1 VNYQERSRQIIAEM
15 RDLSTKN
22 AAEIRDAV
30 ETGKQRLAQL
40 VASGQAMDLVAP
52 RTVPLMERSPRR

>member
-1 VNYQERSRQIIAEM
+1 M
-15 RDLSTKN
+15 RKLSTQN
-22 AAEIRDAV
+22 AVEIRDAV

-52 RTVPLMERSPRR
+52 RPVPLMDRK

>member
-1 VNYQERSRQIIAEM
+1 M

-30 ETGKQRLAQL
+30 EDGKQRLAKL
-40 VASGQAMDLVAP
+40 VESGEALELAALP
-52 RTVPLMERSPRR
+52 KS